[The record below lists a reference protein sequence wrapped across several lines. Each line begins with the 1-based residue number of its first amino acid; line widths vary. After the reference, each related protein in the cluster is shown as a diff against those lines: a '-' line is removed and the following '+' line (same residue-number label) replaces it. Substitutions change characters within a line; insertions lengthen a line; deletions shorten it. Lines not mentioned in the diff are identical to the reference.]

1 MVSSLMYDQQFE
13 AAMDKVANRFL
24 FTVVLARR
32 VAQLKKGAEP
42 LVDSNGLD
50 TYEEIVFQEIL
61 DDKLEWRATSSLA
74 DLGDMEPEYGESE
87 FEDGE

>member
-1 MVSSLMYDQQFE
+1 MVSSLTYDQQFE
-13 AAMDKVANRFL
+13 AAMDKVSNRFL

-42 LVDSNGLD
+42 LVDSHDLD

-61 DDKLEWRATSSLA
+61 DDKLEWRETNTQAE
-74 DLGDMEPEYGESE
+74 LGDMEPEYSESQFDDSE
-87 FEDGE
+87 